1 MPVEPPSFASIREL
15 FGIFPKRKVLAFLTN
30 PLVVR
35 KILTYLGMETVPL
48 PLAPARVGERALS
61 LWRWDGSEIAADAEA
76 EAEVEASGHGSWEED
91 CGERDW
97 ERGPP

>member
-1 MPVEPPSFASIREL
+1 
-15 FGIFPKRKVLAFLTN
+15 
-30 PLVVR
+30 
-35 KILTYLGMETVPL
+35 METVPL
-48 PLAPARVGERALS
+48 PLAPARVGERELR

-76 EAEVEASGHGSWEED
+76 EASGHGSWEED